1 MRTKT
6 KDSVAAENLF
16 EFFNKLVKCCL
27 SFIFVFLLFHGSL
40 FSQVNARYFLNAG
53 RVDLSEDRNT
63 EAIRN
68 FNTAIAAR
76 PDHFEAWF
84 FRGIAKFNLND
95 YTGSLADFTETIRLH
110 PLYARAYHYR
120 GIVNDRLTN
129 YYDAKADFRKA
140 LEIDP
145 YNADLFV
152 AAGATDMHLNDF
164 EAAVK
169 NYDMAL
175 IIFPQ
180 YADAYLNRGVAKH
193 ILGKSEEAL
202 VDLGKAINSAPY
214 SVEAWLKRSML
225 RTELKQFDAA
235 LDDLTQALK
244 LDRQNPLIYFQRAQL
259 MLQKADTLSA
269 LNDFEQVNI
278 LDPRNALTYYN
289 RALLHS
295 IRNELPEAK
304 ALYRQV
310 ILINPSNIYSHFN
323 LGIVNY
329 KMELYS
335 EADDN
340 FTAAL
345 QLFPGFVGAMVNRS
359 LVRKAM
365 KKNAAS
371 QADYD
376 QAMALI
382 QKMNQSE
389 GDPDDLFGKFAD
401 STYFNTIIA
410 LEADFINGN
419 SLLQRPQFRKV
430 DIQPFGNITV
440 AFAQHK
446 NRQIENSTRNYSDL
460 QLSQLNAELPEEL
473 RLAYRFKTLTEAT
486 FDLQKQE
493 KLIETSTL
501 TYSQKQLILGV
512 LNQERNN
519 LSRAIEH
526 YSNIPEPDSLAAFA
540 LLNQAVAHFNKEEN
554 RIMENEYVEA
564 VTIQK
569 GTTTNKPKEQE
580 KDLRLNIGEA
590 FTLLEKS
597 GRRSAKNAFVAFN
610 KGNMLLQTGAFH
622 PAIDAYSDAIAFEPS
637 FGEAYYNRALTL
649 LYLNEKELACSDLS
663 HSGENGITESYAV
676 IRKYCSAK

>member
-1 MRTKT
+1 MNRR
-6 KDSVAAENLF
+6 
-16 EFFNKLVKCCL
+16 LV
-27 SFIFVFLLFHGSL
+27 FVFLLFL
-40 FSQVNARYFLNAG
+40 CNFNAFSQVNARFFINTG

-95 YTGSLADFTETIRLH
+95 YAGSLADFTETIRLH

-169 NYDMAL
+169 SYDMAL
-175 IIFPQ
+175 IIFPH

-202 VDLGKAINSAPY
+202 LDIGKAISSDPY

-225 RTELKQFDAA
+225 RAELKQYDAA
-235 LDDLTQALK
+235 LGDLTQAIK
-244 LDRQNPLIYFQRAQL
+244 LDGQNPLIYFQRAQL
-259 MLQKADTLSA
+259 MLQKADTLAA
-269 LNDFEQVNI
+269 LKDFEQVNI

-295 IRNELPEAK
+295 LRNELPEAK
-304 ALYRQV
+304 AFYRQV

-329 KMELYS
+329 KMELYN

-365 KKNAAS
+365 NKNAAAE
-371 QADYD
+371 ADYS

-382 QKMNQSE
+382 QKMNQNE
-389 GDPDDLFGKFAD
+389 DNPANLFGKYAD
-401 STYFNTIIA
+401 STYFNKIIA

-430 DIQPFGNITV
+430 DIQPFGNITI
-440 AFAQHK
+440 AFA
-446 NRQIENSTRNYSDL
+446 RQNTQQKANSARNYFNL
-460 QLSQLNAELPEEL
+460 QLSQLNAELPEGL
-473 RLAYRFKTLTEAT
+473 RLAYQFKLPTDET
-486 FDLQKQE
+486 FDLQQQE
-493 KLIETSTL
+493 KLIEATTL
-501 TYSQKQLILGV
+501 TYSQKQLILGA

-519 LSRAIEH
+519 LSRAIE
-526 YSNIPEPDSLAAFA
+526 YYANIPLADSLAAFA

-554 RIMENEYVEA
+554 RLMETEYVEA

-569 GTTTNKPKEQE
+569 GAAMNKPKAPE
-580 KDLRLNIGEA
+580 KDRTLNIGEA
-590 FTLLEKS
+590 FKLLEKS
-597 GRRSAKNAFVAFN
+597 DKRSPKNAFVAFN
-610 KGNMLLQTGAFH
+610 KGNLLLQTGAFH
-622 PAIDAYSDAIAFEPS
+622 PAIDAFSDAIAFEPN

-649 LYLNEKELACSDLS
+649 LYLNENELACTDLS
-663 HSGENGITESYAV
+663 KAGENGIEASYAV